1 MPYFF
6 FLGWDRDGKLE
17 KIFTGQPFFNSVEF
31 PPILQLCSHLPAWM
45 LWNCS
50 CKDCVTHLFP
60 SNIFYYQFSFFFIQ
74 ELIAL
79 VFILVFLW
87 CDLYCKLWHLHHVFM
102 IFFVCEPFLFLWNY
116 LEWAAVLLLWCI
128 LFHFNSST
136 QLSFSLGA
144 LSPIS
149 VPVYVSL
156 TLVCQALCSPLL
168 TIVCHVRR
176 DIFLHASLSSSLIV
190 SSDKSIRIKLP
201 SNMRKVLMSKSVLI
215 KVKPIYIL
223 TSNCA
228 TQFVYIPTI

>member
-1 MPYFF
+1 MASWRKYSQGSRSLTQLNSLPFSSSAPISQLGCCEIVHVKTVLHTFSLLIFSIINFHF
-6 FLGWDRDGKLE
+6 FL
-17 KIFTGQPFFNSVEF
+17 
-31 PPILQLCSHLPAWM
+31 
-45 LWNCS
+45 
-50 CKDCVTHLFP
+50 
-60 SNIFYYQFSFFFIQ
+60 IQ

-168 TIVCHVRR
+168 TIMCHVRR

-223 TSNCA
+223 TSNCV
-228 TQFVYIPTI
+228 TQFGYIPTI